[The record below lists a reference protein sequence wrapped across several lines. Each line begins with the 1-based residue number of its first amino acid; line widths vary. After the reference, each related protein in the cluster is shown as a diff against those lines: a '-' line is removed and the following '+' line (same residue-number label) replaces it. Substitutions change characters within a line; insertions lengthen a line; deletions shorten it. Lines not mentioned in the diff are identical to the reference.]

1 VGKKQLLVAG
11 DSRLVIH
18 DPEMPGAG
26 WEDSVSGNLWL
37 TITPPPPMFFI
48 SVASKRVSDPVSSL
62 FATLTGDFI
71 SVDSK

>member
-37 TITPPPPMFFI
+37 TITPPMFFI
-48 SVASKRVSDPVSSL
+48 SVASKRVSDPASSL
-62 FATLTGDFI
+62 FAALTGDFI